1 VILKSYDKI
10 KIQNPKYS
18 IFLFYGQN
26 RALKDELINSLLKK
40 DQTKINYEEIEILN
54 KPEIFY
60 SEVFTKSFF
69 ETSKLIV
76 ISRSSDK
83 IYKIIEDILEKNFS
97 DIKIIL
103 DADSLE
109 KRSKLR
115 RLFENNKNLICVPFY
130 DDNQATL
137 LKIASN
143 FFVKKNIQL
152 SYQNLNLLVEKSKGD
167 RKNLEN
173 ELNKIEMFLA
183 SKKSIN
189 AENLNK
195 LINLKSPYNFD
206 ELVDNFLA
214 KNKLQL
220 FKILNENILSDED
233 NISIIRILLYKS
245 KRLKIILE
253 DLTLSKN
260 IEETISNYR
269 PPIFWK
275 DKDIIKQQVKKNSL
289 NQIKTLLK
297 KINNLELL
305 LKKKSI
311 QSGKLLINFIL
322 EHAN

>member
-1 VILKSYDKI
+1 MILKSYDKI

>member
-1 VILKSYDKI
+1 MILKSYDKI

-26 RALKDELINSLLKK
+26 RALKDELINNLLKK

-253 DLTLSKN
+253 DLKLSKN

-275 DKDIIKQQVKKNSL
+275 DKDIIKQQVKKNTL